1 MLRPHHCKQFNQ
13 RQNMNAQRIS
23 PRDRARYGMATHP
36 RLGLIAAIVILLLL
50 MASLLLASPLHAQEP
65 PPSIATDR
73 PGQATP
79 PTIAPPGYVQL
90 ELGFQLVS
98 DAADGGGA
106 TTRTLSTPQA
116 LIRVGLL
123 PTMELRLQGELRAVT
138 STIDGGAGGSHD
150 GLAGLAI
157 GTKVGIT
164 GEQGAIPEMALGVTL
179 GLPAGDSLYR
189 PTSVAPSLYLAARNG
204 LSSTLSLYY
213 NIGAGWDGSNGAG
226 SGIYALSLGES
237 FSEEVSGFAEI
248 YGTLATGAEPLH
260 AVDAGVAW
268 LAGSNLQLDLSAG
281 AGLTPNAPDYFV
293 SAGVSLRLPR

>member
-1 MLRPHHCKQFNQ
+1 V
-13 RQNMNAQRIS
+13 
-23 PRDRARYGMATHP
+23 ATHP
-36 RLGLIAAIVILLLL
+36 RLGLIAAIIIVILL
-50 MASLLLASPLHAQEP
+50 MASLLLASPLHAQETI
-65 PPSIATDR
+65 PSLSTDR

-79 PTIAPPGYVQL
+79 PTIAPPGYVQV
-90 ELGFQLVS
+90 ELGFQLMN
-98 DAADGGGA
+98 DAPDGGDA

-123 PTMELRLQGELRAVT
+123 PTMELRLQGELRTVT
-138 STIDGGAGGSHD
+138 SSIDGGASESHGGM
-150 GLAGLAI
+150 AGLAI

-164 GEQGAIPEMALGVTL
+164 EEQGAIPEMALGVTL

-189 PTSVAPSLYLAARNG
+189 PASVAPSLYLAARSG
-204 LSSTLSLYY
+204 LSSTLNLYY

-248 YGTLATGAEPLH
+248 YGTLATNAEPLH

-268 LAGSNLQLDLSAG
+268 LAGSNIQLDLSAG
-281 AGLTPNAPDYFV
+281 AGLTPSAPDYFV
-293 SAGVSLRLPR
+293 NAGISLRLPG